1 MKKLAKKV
9 KYAFGSMKMAQKLSL
24 ILTLVVILALST
36 VVLLDWALYDRDI
49 ENATEALFMQISLQV
64 EMVMDT
70 TINNLD
76 AIAKAPLYS
85 TAMQEELRSGDI
97 LSEESQAK
105 IWQATE
111 IFNPDERLR
120 YVIALYN
127 HAGQVAYSSASTQ
140 TSYLIKRYY
149 AQWYE
154 AAKKENGG
162 ICITSIPTEDE
173 RFCCTALRTIKY
185 IPQME
190 EVGLISI
197 SVPRSV
203 FDTACAQVGNIRGG
217 VAIVL
222 DGEGN
227 VLYISSPDAS
237 SRTLAEFLGAAQQ
250 SDEAY
255 VNTERFLGYCAGG
268 RGGKYAVVVYTEK
281 GELMAQQRQVHAI
294 MLLVAAAV
302 CFLTVL
308 LVLAVVNNVTRP
320 LSRISGLMIRV
331 QEGDWSVRFHARY
344 EDEIGILG
352 RNFNH
357 MLESME
363 KMTGQ
368 LVAVSTSKKQAEI
381 DALQGQI
388 NPHFMYNTLEF
399 FRMMA
404 VERDDFEL
412 ADLICSFGKMLRY
425 NITMMNETTTIAQE
439 LEYLKHFIAIYN
451 ARHTR
456 KVTLRCDV
464 PSELTGYPV
473 IKLLLQP
480 ILENAVLHGLELSA
494 RPDGCVTIRMCREEA
509 LCLIDIRDNGLGMS
523 QAQLQTLRA
532 SIRTRYAEA
541 RETAHI
547 GLRNVNER
555 IKLYY
560 GERYGLSVDSQ
571 EGVGTCVR
579 ITLPYTAAEEGGK
592 EKCGI

>member
-1 MKKLAKKV
+1 
-9 KYAFGSMKMAQKLSL
+9 MKMAQKLSL
-24 ILTLVVILALST
+24 FLTFVVILAISV
-36 VVLLDWALYDRDI
+36 VVLLDRALYDCDI
-49 ENATEALFMQISLQV
+49 ENTTEALFMQISLQV
-64 EMVMDT
+64 ETVMDT

-76 AIAKAPLYS
+76 AIAKTPLYS
-85 TAMQEELRSGDI
+85 AVMQEELRSGDI
-97 LSEESQAK
+97 LSEESLAK
-105 IWQATE
+105 LWQATE

-120 YVIALYN
+120 YVIAIYN
-127 HAGQVAYSSASTQ
+127 HDGQVAYSSASAQ

-149 AQWYE
+149 TQWYE
-154 AAKKENGG
+154 AAEKENGG
-162 ICITSIPTEDE
+162 ICITGLQSEDE
-173 RFCCTALRTIKY
+173 SFCCTASRILKSLPR
-185 IPQME
+185 ME

-197 SVPRSV
+197 SVPKSV
-203 FDTACAQVGNIRGG
+203 LNTACAQVENIRGG

-227 VLYISSPDAS
+227 VLYTSSPDVSA
-237 SRTLAEFLGAAQQ
+237 RTLEEFLSDTQQ
-250 SDEAY
+250 SEKTY
-255 VNTERFLGYCAGG
+255 VNTDRFLGYYAGG

-281 GELMAQQRQVHAI
+281 SELMARQRQIHAI
-294 MLLVAAAV
+294 MLLIAAAV

-308 LVLAVVNNVTRP
+308 LVLAVVNNTTRP
-320 LSRISGLMIRV
+320 LRRISGLMLRV
-331 QEGDWSVRFHARY
+331 QEGDWAVRFHARY

-352 RNFNH
+352 RNFNY

-388 NPHFMYNTLEF
+388 NPHFMYNTLEL

-404 VERDDFEL
+404 VEKDDFEL

-425 NITMMNETTTIAQE
+425 NITTMNETTTIAQE
-439 LEYLKHFIAIYN
+439 LEYLKHFVAIYN

-456 KVTLRCDV
+456 RIMLHCDV
-464 PSELTGYPV
+464 PPELMGYPV

-480 ILENAVLHGLELSA
+480 ILENAVSHGLELSA
-494 RPDGCVTIRMCREEA
+494 RPDGCVTIRMCREET
-509 LCLIDIRDNGLGMS
+509 LCLIDIQDNGLGIS
-523 QAQLQTLRA
+523 REKLQALRER
-532 SIRTRYAEA
+532 ICIRYAEA

-560 GERYGLSVDSQ
+560 GEEYGLNVESR
-571 EGVGTCVR
+571 EGEGTCVR

-592 EKCGI
+592 QKCGT